1 MKVIN
6 FKIDHL
12 DLIAFKH
19 NKICK
24 DILESFTLENAKSFI
39 VDNRVV
45 FVWGLEM
52 IRKGVGHCWSI
63 PTIYTQKNKILI
75 HKKTSLFIQKYTRKL
90 NIHRLQT
97 TIDNN
102 HVKWIESLGF
112 ERESVL
118 KKITTDKKDEYLYTK
133 FFNNGN

>member
-1 MKVIN
+1 MRIID

-24 DILESFTLENAKSFI
+24 NILECFVLENAKSFI
-39 VDNRVV
+39 VDNRIV
-45 FVWGLEM
+45 FVWGLEL
-52 IRKGVGHCWSI
+52 IRKGVAHCWSI
-63 PTIYTQKNKILI
+63 PTIYTEKNKIFI
-75 HKKTSLFIQKYTRKL
+75 HRKTNLFINKYVQKL

-102 HVKWIESLGF
+102 NVKWIESLGF
-112 ERESVL
+112 KRESVL
-118 KKITTDKKDEYLYTK
+118 KKITADKKDEYLYTK

>member
-1 MKVIN
+1 MKIIN

-12 DLIAFKH
+12 DLVAFKY

-24 DILESFTLENAKSFI
+24 DTLEGFSLENAKSFV
-39 VDNRVV
+39 VDNRIV
-45 FVWGLEM
+45 FIWGLEI

-63 PTIYTQKNKILI
+63 PTIYTEQNKIFI
-75 HKKTSLFIQKYTRKL
+75 HKKTNSFIQKYTKKL

-97 TIDNN
+97 TINDN

-112 ERESVL
+112 KRESVL
-118 KKITTDKKDEYLYTK
+118 KKITADKQDEYLYTK
-133 FFNNGN
+133 FF

>member
-1 MKVIN
+1 MRVID

-12 DLIAFKH
+12 DLISFRD

-24 DILESFTLENAKSFI
+24 NILESFSLENAKTFI
-39 VDNRVV
+39 VDNRIV

-52 IRKGVGHCWSI
+52 IRTGVGHCWTI
-63 PTIYTQKNKILI
+63 PTIYTQENKIII
-75 HKKTSLFIQKYTRKL
+75 HKKTSLFIRKYAKKL

-97 TIDNN
+97 TINSK
-102 HVKWIESLGF
+102 HIKWIESLGF

-118 KKITTDKKDEYLYTK
+118 KKITADQKDEYLYTK

>member
-1 MKVIN
+1 MRIID

-12 DLIAFKH
+12 DLISFMG

-24 DILESFTLENAKSFI
+24 NILESFTLENAKTFI
-39 VDNRVV
+39 VDNRIV

-52 IRKGVGHCWSI
+52 IRTGVGHCWTI
-63 PTIYTQKNKILI
+63 PTIYTQENKIFI
-75 HKKTSLFIQKYTRKL
+75 HKKTSLFIRKYAKKL
-90 NIHRLQT
+90 KIHRLQT
-97 TIDNN
+97 TINN
-102 HVKWIESLGF
+102 NYVKWIESLGF

-118 KKITTDKKDEYLYTK
+118 RKITADQKDEYLYTK